1 MCFALK
7 LWFKNHSTYT
17 VAYSAWEFEHCKW
30 YTKTMLLIKRSYRR
44 ILFSWGTLAIFLIVT
59 ILGIKGVFEMYS
71 KESLSRERRVA
82 AQKEQSDFKAR
93 HNSLSQSVSF
103 LETDEGVESELRK
116 KYRVIKP
123 GEEVVLVV
131 DDIQRSSSTTTQTIR
146 KAWYTRFFE
155 YFK

>member
-1 MCFALK
+1 
-7 LWFKNHSTYT
+7 
-17 VAYSAWEFEHCKW
+17 
-30 YTKTMLLIKRSYRR
+30 MLLIKRSYRR

-71 KESLSRERRVA
+71 KESLSRERLVA

>member
-1 MCFALK
+1 
-7 LWFKNHSTYT
+7 
-17 VAYSAWEFEHCKW
+17 
-30 YTKTMLLIKRSYRR
+30 MLLIKRSYRR

-71 KESLSRERRVA
+71 KESLSRERLVA

-93 HNSLSQSVSF
+93 HSSLSQSVSF